1 MKSKVTVIL
10 TSYNQWN
17 FLLEAI
23 TSILNINIDFFQ
35 LIVVDDGSKQ
45 SEFNIHE
52 VKRILSSK
60 KSKIEKFQI
69 FNNKKNI
76 GCVKSLNLALKHVQT
91 DYIYILDGDDLI
103 PPNALH
109 KMVDYNLIHDFDI
122 LGGLT
127 ALISTEEVPIVSY
140 ETISKR
146 LKITGYDL
154 FLDITNGSLPFRF
167 SGSLIKYSALKKIG
181 FLDETFYLYTDRPTI
196 LTFALNNLK
205 FGIFNEISCYY
216 REHSIGISNPQ
227 SSSSIIWLDDQILIF
242 DYIYLKHIENLDS
255 KWVLNTSEKLKFIKG
270 FRSVKSNPLKV
281 LNYFWSSRKF
291 ILKFMSWKSIV
302 NFFFREV
309 SS

>member
-140 ETISKR
+140 KTISKR

-154 FLDITNGSLPFRF
+154 FLDIINGSLPFRF

-181 FLDETFYLYTDRPTI
+181 FLDETFYLYTDRPTF
-196 LTFALNNLK
+196 LTFALNNLR

-227 SSSSIIWLDDQILIF
+227 SLSSMIWLEDQILIF